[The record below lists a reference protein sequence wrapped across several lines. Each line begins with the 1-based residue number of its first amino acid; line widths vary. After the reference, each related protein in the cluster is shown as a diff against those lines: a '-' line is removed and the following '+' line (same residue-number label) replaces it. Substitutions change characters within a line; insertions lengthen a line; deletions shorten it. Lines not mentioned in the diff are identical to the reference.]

1 MIGLALALIVVGIVL
16 GLLMPFGWI
25 VAGVGLV
32 LAVLFLLGFGRRSA
46 RDTDVADR
54 RI

>member
-1 MIGLALALIVVGIVL
+1 MASVVTMFVL